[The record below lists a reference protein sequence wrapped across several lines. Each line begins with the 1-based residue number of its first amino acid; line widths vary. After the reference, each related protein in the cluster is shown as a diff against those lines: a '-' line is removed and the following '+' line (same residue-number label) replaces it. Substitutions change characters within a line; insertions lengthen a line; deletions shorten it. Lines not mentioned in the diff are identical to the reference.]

1 MFTGIVEKLAT
12 LTRFERGTLQAA
24 PGAMLTIQTGYSD
37 LVQGESVAV
46 DGACLTVLDTSP
58 EETVFF
64 VSEETLARTRLG
76 PLLARPVTERGKV
89 NLERAL
95 QLGARLSGHIVQGHI
110 DGLARLKSL
119 VPQGDAYLLEV
130 ALPAR
135 LARYC
140 VEKGSITL
148 NGVSLTVN
156 RIVPAPPG
164 GHESGSAIAAITLIP
179 HTWSHTNLGAL
190 HPGDLLNVEVDV
202 LAKYVESLFPGVP
215 RP

>member
-1 MFTGIVEKLAT
+1 MFTGIVEKLAPV
-12 LTRFERGTLQAA
+12 TRFERGSLQAT
-24 PGAMLTIQTGYSD
+24 PGAMLTIRTGYSD
-37 LVQGESVAV
+37 LALGESVAV
-46 DGACLTVLDTSP
+46 DGACLTVLETSP
-58 EETVFF
+58 EETLFF

-76 PLLARPVTERGKV
+76 TLLDRPAATRGAV

-95 QLGARLSGHIVQGHI
+95 QLGARLSGHIVQGHV

-119 VPQGDAYLLEV
+119 TPQGEAYLLEV
-130 ALPAR
+130 ELPAR

-140 VEKGSITL
+140 VEKGSVTL

-156 RIVPAPPG
+156 RIARETGPRA
-164 GHESGSAIAAITLIP
+164 ETATLSITLIP

-190 HPGDLLNVEVDV
+190 RPGDPLNVEVDV

-215 RP
+215 AP